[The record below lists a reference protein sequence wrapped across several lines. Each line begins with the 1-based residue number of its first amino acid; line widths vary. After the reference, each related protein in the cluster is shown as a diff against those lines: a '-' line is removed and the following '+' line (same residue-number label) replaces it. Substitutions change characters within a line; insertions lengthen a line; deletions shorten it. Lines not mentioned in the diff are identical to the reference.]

1 MSAASTATAHFTM
14 RTRTWVCCSDLA
26 VTIALLLIS
35 LVATS
40 PVYGARMCPQGCSC
54 RNDEQVIVE
63 CSNATLE
70 MVPYTLHPKLRSLS
84 LRGNRL
90 RQLSGSSF
98 LHYGELRNLDLSDNQ
113 LVDLGRRVFASLRAL
128 ELLDLSENTIS
139 ELSNSTLEG
148 LIQLNQLDLSSNY
161 IECIPHG
168 MFVGLSQLQRLDLSS
183 NLIKNFSDTN
193 VFRGAKKLRILSIRN
208 NKLSSIPT
216 DTFRHIADLA
226 LLDLGLNDIS
236 ELGPEAFLPLRALE
250 ELRLDGCKLQA
261 IQAGAFRALGGLRV
275 LHLQDNQLGDTPSA
289 SFSDIPLLEEI
300 DVGQNPISRL
310 RDRAFQHLRH
320 LRTLSLSGA
329 TEMRELEPNALID
342 NQQLEQL
349 SLSYNVVLTQLNP
362 ATFRPLSRLRR
373 VNLRAN
379 GLTSLPVDLFPVAWE
394 DLTEL
399 DIRDNPFVCNCS
411 LRWLLTKRR
420 RQQHLSLIQPQGLA
434 GTGPSLTIKNAPSV
448 EILPGSLFANET
460 TKIKCNAPPHLAG
473 NYLDAVESE
482 ESLECSYWP
491 YAVRVSILRATVGI
505 LLAVA
510 LLSTTTCYLRN
521 RSKVGAFSLS
531 CRSRL
536 SPKSSSPSK
545 QLGGSEWLQ
554 TAETEKVECL
564 FAQTRLPSTDQN
576 LQTASAA
583 AAAAANQAEITNN
596 GVYICQLSD
605 GGGSSIGFGIGV
617 GAGQRRPGA
626 LHPQPLRFL
635 PQQGLASP
643 DLLDLCRSSPE
654 PSYNS
659 LAVAAAA
666 TGYSSVPRQQPS
678 GLTVKST
685 TAPRLPQTSQ
695 TAGLSTGRFGPGT
708 AVDREFLPPLLRNS
722 HSQPAA
728 AHGEQG
734 PPFCYYF
741 E

>member
-1 MSAASTATAHFTM
+1 M
-14 RTRTWVCCSDLA
+14 
-26 VTIALLLIS
+26 
-35 LVATS
+35 
-40 PVYGARMCPQGCSC
+40 
-54 RNDEQVIVE
+54 
-63 CSNATLE
+63 
-70 MVPYTLHPKLRSLS
+70 
-84 LRGNRL
+84 
-90 RQLSGSSF
+90 
-98 LHYGELRNLDLSDNQ
+98 
-113 LVDLGRRVFASLRAL
+113 
-128 ELLDLSENTIS
+128 
-139 ELSNSTLEG
+139 
-148 LIQLNQLDLSSNY
+148 
-161 IECIPHG
+161 
-168 MFVGLSQLQRLDLSS
+168 
-183 NLIKNFSDTN
+183 
-193 VFRGAKKLRILSIRN
+193 
-208 NKLSSIPT
+208 
-216 DTFRHIADLA
+216 
-226 LLDLGLNDIS
+226 
-236 ELGPEAFLPLRALE
+236 
-250 ELRLDGCKLQA
+250 
-261 IQAGAFRALGGLRV
+261 
-275 LHLQDNQLGDTPSA
+275 
-289 SFSDIPLLEEI
+289 
-300 DVGQNPISRL
+300 
-310 RDRAFQHLRH
+310 
-320 LRTLSLSGA
+320 
-329 TEMRELEPNALID
+329 
-342 NQQLEQL
+342 
-349 SLSYNVVLTQLNP
+349 
-362 ATFRPLSRLRR
+362 
-373 VNLRAN
+373 
-379 GLTSLPVDLFPVAWE
+379 
-394 DLTEL
+394 
-399 DIRDNPFVCNCS
+399 
-411 LRWLLTKRR
+411 
-420 RQQHLSLIQPQGLA
+420 
-434 GTGPSLTIKNAPSV
+434 
-448 EILPGSLFANET
+448 
-460 TKIKCNAPPHLAG
+460 
-473 NYLDAVESE
+473 
-482 ESLECSYWP
+482 ECSYWP

-722 HSQPAA
+722 HSQPTA